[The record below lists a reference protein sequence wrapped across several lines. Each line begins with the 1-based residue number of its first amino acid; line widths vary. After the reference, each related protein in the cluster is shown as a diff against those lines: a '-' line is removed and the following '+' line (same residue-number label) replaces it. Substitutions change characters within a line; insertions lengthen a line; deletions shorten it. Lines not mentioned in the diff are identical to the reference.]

1 MPELPQELIDAILEE
16 VPSSSLGACSLTATA
31 FVATSQRRLF
41 RWMSLTDVPSYER
54 AARLLT
60 SSPHLGPYF
69 MWLALDI
76 QHIPKDYPVL
86 KSILAALSSIEH
98 LSIVGAATGPFKSNQ
113 IGQNPCL
120 VDFLSLPTLRCFA
133 LQNLIDV
140 PASLVARA
148 LASFEQVLLFRIS
161 IAEDEDA
168 GQYPSLGALWYLG
181 VIDGGYE
188 TILPF
193 LLHPK
198 RREFMKDLG
207 RLAVTIPPIP
217 EPLQPRFKELLVA
230 CASTLEHLTL
240 ELEEPP
246 TYLPPLPEMIF
257 LELWIDVELTKTAD
271 LFHSIISAT
280 LASTPHLEVLTLAIL
295 DRPANPHRP
304 HRQQWTTCAPAEWA
318 TLDAM
323 LMDREDLCEVEFS
336 LRHFPNE
343 PERYA
348 AFVPFIQAHLPRLFE
363 AELLTF
369 NYRDLMRHPMDE
381 FAVDY

>member
-1 MPELPQELIDAILEE
+1 MPALPQELVDAILEE
-16 VPSSSLGACSLTATA
+16 VSTSSLGACALTATA
-31 FVATSQRRLF
+31 FVASSQRRLF
-41 RWMSLTDVPSYER
+41 RWMSLTNVPSYER

-60 SSPHLGPYF
+60 SSPHLGAYF

-98 LSIVGAATGPFKSNQ
+98 FSIVGAASGPFTSNQ
-113 IGQNPCL
+113 IGQNLCL

-140 PASLVARA
+140 PASLVTRA
-148 LASFEQVLLFRIS
+148 LSSFEQVLLFRIS
-161 IAEDEDA
+161 ILEDEDA
-168 GQYPSLGALWYLG
+168 GAYTSLGDLWYLS
-181 VIDGGYE
+181 VIDGGYD

-193 LLHPK
+193 LLQPK
-198 RREFMKDLG
+198 
-207 RLAVTIPPIP
+207 
-217 EPLQPRFKELLVA
+217 
-230 CASTLEHLTL
+230 H
-240 ELEEPP
+240 EPP

-257 LELWIDVELTKTAD
+257 LELWIDVEFTKTAD
-271 LFHSIISAT
+271 IFHSIISAT

-304 HRQQWTTCAPAEWA
+304 HRQQWTARAPAEWA
-318 TLDAM
+318 TLDTM
-323 LMDREDLCEVEFS
+323 LIDREYLCEVEFS

-381 FAVDY
+381 FAVDW